1 VNGADGLEEAARV
14 RQRRER
20 VLVVDDA
27 ANLRELLTVLLD
39 VEDDFEVVGTAAD
52 GAQAIE
58 RAAALQPDVVLL
70 DLAMPVM
77 DGLQAL
83 PGLREQLPHARIVI
97 FSGFEHEA
105 LAKQAIEAG
114 ADAYV
119 EKGTSVMQ
127 LVARLRQLRQPARGD
142 AEASPGG

>member
-1 VNGADGLEEAARV
+1 M

-52 GAQAIE
+52 GVQALDK
-58 RAAALQPDVVLL
+58 ADALEPDIVLL

-83 PGLREQLPHARIVI
+83 PGLRERLPNARIVI

-105 LAKQAIEAG
+105 LAREALAAG
-114 ADAYV
+114 ADAYI

-127 LVARLRQLRQPARGD
+127 LVARLRQLRPSAGQDTA
-142 AEASPGG
+142 